1 MALIHTLIDDTQ
13 IKSPELRTFLHQRAR
28 EWRYSDL
35 TNDPQICTKLP
46 ENYSSTAISS
56 EKKITEHI
64 AWNENVPKTSVLSSI
79 TNGLHRLAVSVT
91 PSQKAESSLAL
102 PAVDNDGWGS
112 GQAAVCP
119 TFAGGPES
127 VGECVLTNPATQD
140 AILAFFEEVAQDP
153 QNYRNPDM
161 KTYTS
166 APQPTPDNPLAL
178 DPEDPSVAEPSSV
191 TPEVTPEQTDI
202 NDAKETVRRMTAA
215 LKACPE
221 NVPEFQKGRA
231 GLIERIAKLNAAIET
246 LQKEALATDASA
258 AVKAPEKRES
268 WPQDSK
274 NWGLPEGAKEVFA
287 GMTVD
292 SEKVKDANIGDT
304 MDEEELRKLI
314 EDEA

>member
-1 MALIHTLIDDTQ
+1 MALIHTLIDYTQ
-13 IKSPELRTFLHQRAR
+13 IKSPELRKFLHQRAR

-35 TNDPQICTKLP
+35 TDDPQICTELP

-56 EKKITEHI
+56 DEKITEHI
-64 AWNENVPKTSVLSSI
+64 AWNENVPKTSLLSSI
-79 TNGLHRLAVSVT
+79 TNGLQRLAVSAT
-91 PSQKAESSLAL
+91 SAKKAEPNSASPAL
-102 PAVDNDGWGS
+102 DNDGWGS
-112 GQAAVCP
+112 GQAAICP

-140 AILAFFEEVAQDP
+140 AILAFFEGVAQDP
-153 QNYRNPDM
+153 HNYRNPDM
-161 KTYTS
+161 KTYTT
-166 APQPTPDNPLAL
+166 APQPTPDKPLAL
-178 DPEDPSVAEPSSV
+178 DSEDPSVAELAFA
-191 TPEVTPEQTDI
+191 TPEVTSEQADI
-202 NDAKETVRRMTAA
+202 NDAKVTVERMKAA

-221 NVPEFQKGRA
+221 SVPGFQKGRA
-231 GLIERIAKLNAAIET
+231 GLIERIAKLSTAIET
-246 LQKEALATDASA
+246 LEKEALATDGSA
-258 AVKAPEKRES
+258 AVKALEKRES

-274 NWGLPEGAKEVFA
+274 NWGLPEEGKAVFA